1 MSGYEVA
8 MIVSGSLS
16 LMLSGLAFVVV
27 LIRNIK
33 K

>member
-8 MIVSGSLS
+8 MIVLGSLS

-27 LIRNIK
+27 LINSIK